1 MEMKADIGIIGGTGL
16 YSIASGLEE
25 IKIESEYGA
34 TSGPVSLGTLGG
46 KSIAFMLRHGKN
58 HALAPHKVPYKANI
72 AALKSLGAS
81 RIIATS
87 TVGSLTPEYK
97 PGDLV
102 FFDQFVNMT
111 SGRDDTFFHSHPVS
125 HVSMAEPYCQEL
137 RRIASDVA
145 SNMGLSYHE
154 KGTVV
159 VINGPRFSTKAESL
173 FFGRQGMHVI
183 NMTQYPEVALARE
196 REICYLGIGVVTDYD
211 AGLEGRSD
219 IKPVS
224 MAEINKMFAAN
235 LEKVKKLISELVPL
249 IPEERSR
256 CDCSKAMANAAVD

>member
-1 MEMKADIGIIGGTGL
+1 MRADIGIIGGTGL
-16 YSIASGLEE
+16 YSIASGLAEAR
-25 IKIESEYGA
+25 IGSEHGA
-34 TSGPVSLGTLGG
+34 PSDSISLGNLGG
-46 KSIAFMLRHGKN
+46 KQVAFLPRHGKN
-58 HALAPHKVPYKANI
+58 HILPPHKVPYKANI
-72 AALKSLGAS
+72 SALKALGVS

-87 TVGSLTPEYK
+87 TVGSLSPEYK

-102 FFDQFVNMT
+102 IFDQFVNMT
-111 SGRDDTFFHSHPVS
+111 NGRDDTFFHSHPVS
-125 HVSMAEPYCQEL
+125 HVSMAEPYCPEL

-145 SNMGLSYHE
+145 GRMGLSYHD

-183 NMTQYPEVALARE
+183 NMTQYPEAALARE
-196 REICYLGIGVVTDYD
+196 REICYLGIGIVTDYD

-224 MAEINKMFAAN
+224 MAEINKMFTAN
-235 LEKVKKLISELVPL
+235 IDKVRKMISELVPL

-256 CDCSKAMANAAVD
+256 CECPKATTNAAVD